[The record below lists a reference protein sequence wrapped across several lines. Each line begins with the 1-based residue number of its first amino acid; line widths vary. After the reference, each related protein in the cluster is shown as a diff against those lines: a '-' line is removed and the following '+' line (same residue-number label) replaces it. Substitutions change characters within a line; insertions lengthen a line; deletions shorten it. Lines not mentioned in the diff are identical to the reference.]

1 MLLTT
6 ILNQC
11 YRFKG
16 FVYGQARVVRHRG
29 RQSIEVG
36 VRPRTGSRA
45 RCSGC
50 GVRCAGYD
58 HLPERRFEFI
68 PLWGFPVFLVYARR
82 RVDCP
87 ACGIVAEEIPWAD
100 GKHHLTKAYLLLLS
114 RWARKLSWRE
124 VSTAFHTSWGRY
136 TTRLNGWCS
145 GVLSIAPLRDNGH
158 WSG

>member
-16 FVYGQARVVRHRG
+16 FVYGQARFVRHRG

-82 RVDCP
+82 RVEYP
-87 ACGIVAEEIPWAD
+87 ACGIVAKRSP
-100 GKHHLTKAYLLLLS
+100 GQTG
-114 RWARKLSWRE
+114 
-124 VSTAFHTSWGRY
+124 STT
-136 TTRLNGWCS
+136 
-145 GVLSIAPLRDNGH
+145 
-158 WSG
+158 